1 MKDRIQK
8 IISDSLEIHTRLLE
22 GYDLQSSIK
31 EIVLVS
37 VEAFKN
43 GNKLLL
49 CGNGGSAA
57 DAQHI
62 AAELSG
68 RFYKDRPPLH
78 AEALNVNTSFL
89 TAVANDFGYDQTLA
103 RMLEACGKKKD
114 ILIAISTSGNS
125 NNIIEVLRKARSL
138 DIVTIGFSGQE
149 GGGMQSL
156 CDIMINAPS
165 NNTARIQEIHI
176 LCGHIICQLIEEE
189 IFPNV

>member
-8 IISDSLEIHTRLLE
+8 IISDSLEIHTRLIE
-22 GYDLQSSIK
+22 GHDLQSSIK
-31 EIVLVS
+31 KIVSIS

-125 NNIIEVLRKARSL
+125 NNIIEVLRKARNL

>member
-8 IISDSLEIHTRLLE
+8 IISDSSEIHTRLLE
-22 GYDLQSSIK
+22 DYDFQNHIK
-31 EIVLVS
+31 KIVAVC

-49 CGNGGSAA
+49 CGNGGSAS

-89 TAVANDFGYDQTLA
+89 TAVANDFGYDQIFA
-103 RMLEACGKKKD
+103 RMLESCGKKKD
-114 ILIAISTSGNS
+114 VLIAISTSGNS
-125 NNIIEVLRKARSL
+125 NNIIQVLKKARNL
-138 DIVTIGFSGQE
+138 DILTIGLSGQD
-149 GGGMQSL
+149 GGKMQSL
-156 CDIMINAPS
+156 CDIIVNIPS
-165 NNTARIQEIHI
+165 HNTARIQEIHI

>member
-8 IISDSLEIHTRLLE
+8 IISDSLEIHTRLLQ
-22 GYDLQSSIK
+22 GHDLQSSIK
-31 EIVLVS
+31 KIVSIS
-37 VEAFKN
+37 VESFKN

-49 CGNGGSAA
+49 CGNGGSAS

-125 NNIIEVLRKARSL
+125 NNIIEVLKKARSL
-138 DIVTIGFSGQE
+138 DIFTIGFSGNNISK
-149 GGGMQSL
+149 MQSL
-156 CDIMINAPS
+156 CDIIINVPS

-189 IFPNV
+189 MFPNV

>member
-8 IISDSLEIHTRLLE
+8 IISDSLEIHTRLFE

-31 EIVLVS
+31 EIVSVS

-49 CGNGGSAA
+49 CGNGGSAS

-125 NNIIEVLRKARSL
+125 NNIIEVLRKARNL
-138 DIVTIGFSGQE
+138 DIVTIGFSGQD
-149 GGGMQSL
+149 GGEMQSL

>member
-8 IISDSLEIHTRLLE
+8 IISDSLEIHTRLIE
-22 GYDLQSSIK
+22 GHDLQSSIK
-31 EIVLVS
+31 KIVSIS

-49 CGNGGSAA
+49 CGNGGSAS

-125 NNIIEVLRKARSL
+125 NNIIEVLRKARNL
-138 DIVTIGFSGQE
+138 DIVTIGFSGQD
-149 GGGMQSL
+149 GGRMQSL

>member
-8 IISDSLEIHTRLLE
+8 IISDSSEIHTRLLE
-22 GYDLQSSIK
+22 DYDLQNHIK
-31 EIVLVS
+31 KIVAVC

-49 CGNGGSAA
+49 CGNGGSAS

-89 TAVANDFGYDQTLA
+89 TAVANDFGYNQTFA
-103 RMLEACGKKKD
+103 RMLESCGKKKD
-114 ILIAISTSGNS
+114 VLIAISTSGNS
-125 NNIIEVLRKARSL
+125 NNIIQVLKKARNL
-138 DIVTIGFSGQE
+138 DILTIGLSGQD
-149 GGGMQSL
+149 GGKMQSL
-156 CDIMINAPS
+156 CDIIVNIPS
-165 NNTARIQEIHI
+165 HNTARIQEIHI

>member
-125 NNIIEVLRKARSL
+125 NNIIEVLRKARNL

>member
-125 NNIIEVLRKARSL
+125 NNIIEVLRKARNL

-149 GGGMQSL
+149 GGEMQSL

>member
-8 IISDSLEIHTRLLE
+8 IISDSSEIHTRLLE
-22 GYDLQSSIK
+22 DYDLQNHIK
-31 EIVLVS
+31 KIVTVC

-49 CGNGGSAA
+49 CGNGGSAS

-89 TAVANDFGYDQTLA
+89 TAVANDFGYDETFA
-103 RMLEACGKKKD
+103 RMLESCGKKKD
-114 ILIAISTSGNS
+114 VLIAISTSGNS
-125 NNIIEVLRKARSL
+125 NNIIQVLKKARNL
-138 DIVTIGFSGQE
+138 DILTIGLSGQD
-149 GGGMQSL
+149 GGKMQSL
-156 CDIMINAPS
+156 CDIIVNIPS
-165 NNTARIQEIHI
+165 HNTARIQEIHI

-189 IFPNV
+189 MFPNV

>member
-8 IISDSLEIHTRLLE
+8 IISDSLEIHTRLLQ
-22 GYDLQSSIK
+22 GHDLQSSIK
-31 EIVLVS
+31 KIVSIS
-37 VEAFKN
+37 VESFKN

-49 CGNGGSAA
+49 CGNGGSAS

-125 NNIIEVLRKARSL
+125 NNIIEVLRKARNL
-138 DIVTIGFSGQE
+138 DIVTIGFSGQD
-149 GGGMQSL
+149 GGEMQSL
-156 CDIMINAPS
+156 CDIMINVPS